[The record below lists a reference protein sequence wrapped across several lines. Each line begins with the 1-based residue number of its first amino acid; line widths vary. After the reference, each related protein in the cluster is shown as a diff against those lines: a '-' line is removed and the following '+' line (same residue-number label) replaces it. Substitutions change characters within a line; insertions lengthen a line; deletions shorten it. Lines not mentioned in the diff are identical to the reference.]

1 MITRDN
7 YEIWFL
13 DYMEGNLSEEDRA
26 LVESF
31 CLQNPD
37 LAEDLEGSLPTLNEQ
52 TKEQMPF
59 KAQLKRHDDIPKV
72 NLENYE
78 FHFALQ
84 DESKDVERFIE
95 QYPEYKNELI
105 AYLQIKLQA
114 DTSVQADKDFL
125 KDFMAI
131 HAGAFEYQEWIEKV
145 EANPSHKAKL
155 ISPQVQIDKGFL
167 YDIAN
172 DNKTVF
178 PWRRLAAVF
187 LLAGLSTFAYTILNG
202 SFEEKVNAEY
212 TPENIEGQVIELGD
226 KENLAFDFYQIK
238 EEGSKEENG
247 FIEAGKE
254 ANDFASNGLSNDS
267 LGEKVDSL
275 DKIDVR
281 IPILP
286 KKDIQDIQI
295 AVQVD
300 SLGKKENENKTIASN
315 EPYVSKTKELGW
327 KDVLVK
333 GAEKITGKEV
343 AFVEDLPNDDE
354 KRWSLSIGRFGV
366 ERVKD

>member
-26 LVESF
+26 LVEAF

-37 LAEDLEGSLPTLNEQ
+37 LAEDLEGSLPVLDGQN
-52 TKEQMPF
+52 KEEMPY
-59 KAQLKRHDDIPKV
+59 KSQLKKHDEIPKV

-78 FHFALQ
+78 YHFALQ
-84 DESKDVERFIE
+84 DENKDVQRFIA
-95 QYPEYKNELI
+95 QYPEYRNELS
-105 AYLQIKLQA
+105 AYLRIKLQA

-131 HAGAFEYQEWIEKV
+131 HAGAFEHQEWIEKV

-155 ISPQVQIDKGFL
+155 ISPQIQLDKGFL
-167 YDIAN
+167 YDIAK
-172 DNKTVF
+172 DDKTVF

-187 LLAGLSTFAYTILNG
+187 LLAGLTTLAYTILNG
-202 SFEEKVNAEY
+202 NFEEKINAKY
-212 TPENIEGQVIELGD
+212 TPKTVEDQIIAPQSIES
-226 KENLAFDFYQIK
+226 LAFDFYRI
-238 EEGSKEENG
+238 EGDSSEEENEY
-247 FIEAGKE
+247 ISWEEKQ
-254 ANDFASNGLSNDS
+254 NDFAANFPSRDS
-267 LGEKVDSL
+267 LNDKSDSL
-275 DKIDVR
+275 NKIDVN

-286 KKDIQDIQI
+286 KKDIEDIQI
-295 AVQVD
+295 AVQKD
-300 SLGKKENENKTIASN
+300 SLVEEKNNTIAYS

-333 GAEKITGKEV
+333 GAEKITGKEI
-343 AFVEDLPNDDE
+343 AFVEDKPDDDE
-354 KRWSLSIGRFGV
+354 KRWSLSVGRFGI